1 MTSEMSTTNY
11 AARAALRRE
20 LTFALPP
27 HDSAVRRAMDTDEC
41 TKLLQ
46 QAACLAVRAGN
57 ADVANGALS
66 LLARLEA
73 R

>member
-1 MTSEMSTTNY
+1 MTITNY
-11 AARAALRRE
+11 AARTAMRRE
-20 LTFALPP
+20 ITFALPP
-27 HDSAVRRAMDTDEC
+27 HETDIRRAMDADEC
-41 TKLLQ
+41 SKLLQ

-73 R
+73 K